1 MRRLKILIFL
11 RERLELVVGVTKIG
25 FIGAGRVGSTAAYAT
40 LHMVDCDE
48 IAIVDVMEDL
58 AVGEAMDLETSA
70 IVLGKEVRVRGGN
83 DYALLKNSDVIVI
96 SAGLARKPG
105 MTRLDLTKKNVSII
119 TEIAK
124 KTVQVAPEAVL
135 VVVTNPVDIMT
146 YAAYKAAGKP
156 RREVL
161 GMGALHDTVRLV
173 GIIKALGGKNVETLI
188 IGEHGDSMFP
198 LKSRTRF
205 TGISALDWD
214 ETIRNVRERGMAII
228 KRKGA
233 TTFTPAACAARM
245 VEAIINDERAE
256 IPVSAVLEGEYGLR
270 ELAIGVPAII
280 GKGGLIKIVEYNLTD
295 EEKISLRESAN
306 ILKSIIK
313 TVGLA

>member
-1 MRRLKILIFL
+1 M
-11 RERLELVVGVTKIG
+11 TKIG

-40 LHMVDCDE
+40 LHTVDCDE
-48 IAIVDVMEDL
+48 IAIVDIVENL

-70 IVLGKEVRVRGGN
+70 IVLGKEVLVRGGS
-83 DYALLKNSDVIVI
+83 DYSLLKNSDVTVI

-105 MTRLDLTKKNVSII
+105 MTRFDLTKKNVSII

-124 KTVQVAPEAVL
+124 KTMQVAPEAIL

-146 YAAYKAAGKP
+146 YAAYKASGKP

-173 GIIKALGGKNVETLI
+173 GTIKGLGGKNVETMI

-214 ETIRNVRERGMAII
+214 EALRNVRERGMAII

-233 TTFTPAACAARM
+233 TTYTPAACAARM
-245 VEAIINDERAE
+245 VKAIINDERAE

-270 ELAIGVPAII
+270 GLAMGVPAII
-280 GKGGLIKIVEYNLTD
+280 GKGGLLKIVEYDLTD
-295 EEKISLRESAN
+295 EEETNLRESAN
-306 ILKSIIK
+306 VLKSITK
-313 TVGLA
+313 KVGLA